1 MNKELLVSRFKNMFK
16 WLLICLLGMVL
27 LFLIGLLLGYGISS
41 AHQLFNVFTQDVW
54 NHLYAFFQ

>member
-1 MNKELLVSRFKNMFK
+1 MNKELLVSRFKNLFK
-16 WLLICLLGMVL
+16 WVFICLLGMTL

-41 AHQLFNVFTQDVW
+41 YHHLFNVFNQDVW

>member
-1 MNKELLVSRFKNMFK
+1 MNKELLVSRFKNFFK

-41 AHQLFNVFTQDVW
+41 DHQLFNVFNQDVW